1 MGETL
6 AKVTGTIT
14 LSNGGTPLTLPF
26 HEFLEEVSI
35 EIVPSGAWTGTIT
48 VFDIDFDKLE
58 RAIIASERDRNID
71 IRFGWDSPSDNVQR
85 NYQGWI
91 IRYQPEFQPH
101 GTNLNFEIM
110 ARAVGPAVLD
120 KKIRSFAE
128 GRRASDIVKA
138 IATERGWLTTDLFG
152 NSTIEDTEPP
162 LETPFSTK
170 GESDLAFIKE
180 QLLKQAQSRSGSKAR
195 YLCYF
200 DEENAIHFHTPEYLP
215 AQTHVYRFAR
225 DADGEVNGF
234 AVADTSVF
242 GVLSGGGNTKFSSP
256 TSAQGGTAQKNA
268 TVAGGLDN
276 AGTPNP
282 VDAAALPSLGSGTHS
297 YVNIVARNPEE
308 VERVAA
314 ARFDDYRRIA
324 FQANLNVRG
333 THRVRLTDFIR
344 VEVLKPSG
352 ELHYLSGQ
360 FQVFK
365 IKHTFGAGSSWTTE
379 FEMVRGGIQQ
389 VPGTEPVV
397 ASPTVSPGVAGNN
410 PGSVG
415 ISVEP

>member
-1 MGETL
+1 M
-6 AKVTGTIT
+6 
-14 LSNGGTPLTLPF
+14 
-26 HEFLEEVSI
+26 
-35 EIVPSGAWTGTIT
+35 
-48 VFDIDFDKLE
+48 
-58 RAIIASERDRNID
+58 
-71 IRFGWDSPSDNVQR
+71 
-85 NYQGWI
+85 
-91 IRYQPEFQPH
+91 
-101 GTNLNFEIM
+101 
-110 ARAVGPAVLD
+110 
-120 KKIRSFAE
+120 
-128 GRRASDIVKA
+128 
-138 IATERGWLTTDLFG
+138 
-152 NSTIEDTEPP
+152 
-162 LETPFSTK
+162 
-170 GESDLAFIKE
+170 
-180 QLLKQAQSRSGSKAR
+180 
-195 YLCYF
+195 
-200 DEENAIHFHTPEYLP
+200 
-215 AQTHVYRFAR
+215 
-225 DADGEVNGF
+225 
-234 AVADTSVF
+234 
-242 GVLSGGGNTKFSSP
+242 
-256 TSAQGGTAQKNA
+256 
-268 TVAGGLDN
+268 
-276 AGTPNP
+276 
-282 VDAAALPSLGSGTHS
+282 
-297 YVNIVARNPEE
+297 NIVARNPEE